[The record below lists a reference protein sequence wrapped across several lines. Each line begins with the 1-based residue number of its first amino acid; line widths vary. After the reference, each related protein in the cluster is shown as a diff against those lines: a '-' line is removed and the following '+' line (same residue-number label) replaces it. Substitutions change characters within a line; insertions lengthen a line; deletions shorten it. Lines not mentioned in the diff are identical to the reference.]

1 MTKKWQA
8 QNLAITTF
16 LEVGAKWHKNTLKNN
31 QILEE
36 LILLDL
42 KAKKINKFFLTL
54 YWPKRVS
61 YIKNLCRKYII
72 FKKVILKPVTV
83 GITGL
88 EGDFIKNLKS
98 VKNSVSY
105 IHQKKQALAIG
116 ITGFEQKKSKKKYLV
131 VYQ

>member
-1 MTKKWQA
+1 M
-8 QNLAITTF
+8 
-16 LEVGAKWHKNTLKNN
+16 
-31 QILEE
+31 
-36 LILLDL
+36 
-42 KAKKINKFFLTL
+42 
-54 YWPKRVS
+54 
-61 YIKNLCRKYII
+61 
-72 FKKVILKPVTV
+72 ILKPVTV

-105 IHQKKQALAIG
+105 IQQKKQALAIG